1 MQKIMEQ
8 PLAIRIFHWSF
19 VGATLI
25 VLLTSFLKVFREYNF
40 LNWPD
45 TTTSFYHQTSG
56 LLLFFLI
63 IFRIYYSL
71 ISGMWTYDI
80 PIKKEFASFLELSR
94 YYAFLTEQK
103 PPVFPKYNIAQKLT
117 FLSWFFVVLIQT
129 ITGLILAFPEES
141 KTIVSLVFGNL
152 QMVRVIHF
160 LTFAYFV
167 ITIIPHV
174 YLVLVEDP
182 AKLQAMFTGYLQRKE

>member
-19 VGATLI
+19 ASAALI
-25 VLLTSFLKVFREYNF
+25 VFLTSFLKVYREYNF

-56 LLLFFLI
+56 LVLFFLVI
-63 IFRIYYSL
+63 VRIYYSI
-71 ISGMWTYDI
+71 ISGMWKYDL
-80 PIKKEFASFLELSR
+80 PKKKEFASFLDLSR
-94 YYAFLTEQK
+94 YYVFLTEKK
-103 PPVFPKYNIAQKLT
+103 PPIFPKYNIVQKLT
-117 FLSWFFVVLIQT
+117 FLSWIFVVLIQA
-129 ITGLILAFPEES
+129 ITGLILAFPQES
-141 KTIVSLVFGNL
+141 KTIVSFVFGNL

-160 LTFAYFV
+160 LAFVYFA

-174 YLVLVEDP
+174 YLVFVEDP
-182 AKLQAMFTGYLQRKE
+182 AKLQAMFTGYLKKKG